1 MPRRKRDLNLPT
13 NVYRRDSR
21 VGRRPRYFGMTW
33 VNGVYLYTGSW
44 SSIAEVERELAAM
57 PERRVRPYISISWNS
72 DRLARPWR
80 LRLGPERRNG
90 GYFATWDDAWA
101 AAVKRIR

>member
-1 MPRRKRDLNLPT
+1 MKRKRDPSLPT
-13 NVYRRDSR
+13 NVYCRHSR
-21 VGRRPRYFGMTW
+21 VGRRPRYFGVAR

-44 SSIAEVERELAAM
+44 NSIGEVSRELAGL
-57 PERRVRPYISISWNS
+57 PTRRTRPYISITWRS
-72 DRLARPWR
+72 DRLVRPWR